1 VSRTPRL
8 LAACLLGTVVL
19 TGCTGKSAAGTGT
32 SGPLLKTL
40 QDRNAN
46 HLIRVADR
54 KPAPAIRGETLDG
67 DPLDLSSYRGKVVV
81 LNFWASWCPP
91 CRAESAGLVKVA
103 KDTAPLGVAFVG
115 VNIKNDR
122 SAALRFNEVHAVPY
136 PSLYDEPGVVLTR
149 LRRLVPQEPPSTLL
163 LDRQGRIAALFIGG
177 LTETE
182 LSGPV
187 QALAG
192 ERA

>member
-1 VSRTPRL
+1 
-8 LAACLLGTVVL
+8 
-19 TGCTGKSAAGTGT
+19 
-32 SGPLLKTL
+32 
-40 QDRNAN
+40 
-46 HLIRVADR
+46 
-54 KPAPAIRGETLDG
+54 
-67 DPLDLSSYRGKVVV
+67 
-81 LNFWASWCPP
+81 
-91 CRAESAGLVKVA
+91 
-103 KDTAPLGVAFVG
+103 VAFVG

-177 LTETE
+177 LTESE

>member
-1 VSRTPRL
+1 MPRPARF

-19 TGCTGKSAAGTGT
+19 TGCTGKNAFDGGTT
-32 SGPLLKTL
+32 GPLTKTL
-40 QDRNAN
+40 RNSDAN
-46 HLIRVADR
+46 RLISVGDR

-67 DPLDLSSYRGKVVV
+67 DPIDLASYRGKVVV

-91 CRAESAGLVKVA
+91 CRAESASLVQVA

-122 SAALRFNEVHAVPY
+122 SAAKRFDEVHAVPY

-163 LDRQGRIAALFIGG
+163 IDRQGRIAALFIGG

-192 ERA
+192 EQA

>member
-1 VSRTPRL
+1 VPRTARL
-8 LAACLLGTVVL
+8 LAACLLGTAVL
-19 TGCTGKSAAGTGT
+19 TGCVGKSAVGDTG
-32 SGPLLKTL
+32 GPQLKTL
-40 QDRNAN
+40 QNEEAN
-46 HLIRVADR
+46 RLIRVGDR
-54 KPAPAIRGETLDG
+54 KPAPVIRGETLDG
-67 DPLDLSSYRGKVVV
+67 DPLDVASLRGKVVV

-91 CRAESAGLVKVA
+91 CRAESDNLVKVA

-122 SAALRFNEVHAVPY
+122 SAARRFNEVHEVPY
-136 PSLYDEPGVVLTR
+136 PSLYDEPGVLLTR
-149 LRRLVPQEPPSTLL
+149 LRRLVPQVPPSTLL
-163 LDRQGRIAALFIGG
+163 IDRQGRIAALFIGG
-177 LTETE
+177 LTEAE

>member
-1 VSRTPRL
+1 LPRPARF

-19 TGCTGKSAAGTGT
+19 TGCTGKNAVGTGT
-32 SGPLLKTL
+32 TGPLTKTL
-40 QDRNAN
+40 AN
-46 HLIRVADR
+46 PDANRLIRAGDR
-54 KPAPAIRGETLDG
+54 RPAPTIRGETLDG
-67 DPLDLSSYRGKVVV
+67 DPIDLASYRGKVVV

-103 KDTAPLGVAFVG
+103 RDTAPLGVAFVG

-122 SAALRFNEVHAVPY
+122 SAALRFNEVHGVPY

-177 LTETE
+177 LTESE

>member
-1 VSRTPRL
+1 LPRPARF

-19 TGCTGKSAAGTGT
+19 TGCTGKNAVGNGTT
-32 SGPLLKTL
+32 GPLTKTL
-40 QDRNAN
+40 ANPDANRLIQVGDR
-46 HLIRVADR
+46 R
-54 KPAPAIRGETLDG
+54 PAPAIRGATLDG
-67 DPLDLSSYRGKVVV
+67 DPIDLASYRGKVVV

-103 KDTAPLGVAFVG
+103 RDTAPLGVAFVG

-177 LTETE
+177 LTESE